1 MTTTTNIQSNKVGI
15 ENITLGMILKAKS
28 FGLFVNAI
36 GEYCTVGTF
45 YVKNTKKIQV
55 IFAKPGEIAKRFAIN
70 TTSENKVKKLL
81 INEGFQLVEK

>member
-1 MTTTTNIQSNKVGI
+1 MTTTI
-15 ENITLGMILKAKS
+15 ENITLGMILKSKS

-36 GEYCTVGTF
+36 GEYCTVSTF

-55 IFAKPGEIAKRFAIN
+55 IFAKPGEIAKRPAIN
-70 TTSENKVKKLL
+70 TISENKVKKLL